1 MQAIRYSPEVRDAWN
16 KMVQQCCNGTFL
28 LDRRFM
34 DYHEDRFQDAS
45 LLFMEK
51 GKLKGLLPANIKGDI
66 IQSHGGLTYGGLL
79 HTANTSSEEVEK
91 MLDAALDYY
100 RNSVLAKTLEYRPS
114 PYIYHT
120 YPAEQSLYFLFRRGM
135 TQTACMLSSTIDL
148 HQPLPLSQLRKRCRK
163 KAIQYGVTL
172 HKACQEGQWK
182 LFWKILSQVLLKRHG
197 KQPVHSLTEIL
208 YLHNLFPD
216 NIQLIYAE
224 NNGDMIAGTVLFIT
238 PCTIHTQYI
247 AANEEGKSTGA
258 LDLIFTEIIHS
269 STNTPSSPKYLD
281 FGISTE
287 DKGNLLNYGLVFQ
300 KEGFGARGIC
310 YNHYQLQL

>member
-1 MQAIRYSPEVRDAWN
+1 
-16 KMVQQCCNGTFL
+16 
-28 LDRRFM
+28 M

-100 RNSVLAKTLEYRPS
+100 RNIVLAKTLEYRPS

-238 PCTIHTQYI
+238 PCTIHAQYI